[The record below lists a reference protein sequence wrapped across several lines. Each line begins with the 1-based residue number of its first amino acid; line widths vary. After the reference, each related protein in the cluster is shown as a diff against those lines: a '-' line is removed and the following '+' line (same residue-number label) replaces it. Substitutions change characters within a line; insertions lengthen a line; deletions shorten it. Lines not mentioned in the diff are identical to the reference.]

1 MITMMTIFFRNE
13 IQNGRSLRRLPDK
26 EVNTMVHTVFE
37 FICSL
42 LISLV
47 LVEISMLLFVSV
59 HEMFSEKR
67 RQMKQY
73 YKDKRKGGGAK

>member
-1 MITMMTIFFRNE
+1 
-13 IQNGRSLRRLPDK
+13 
-26 EVNTMVHTVFE
+26 MVHTVFE

-47 LVEISMLLFVSV
+47 LVEIGMLLFVSV

-73 YKDKRKGGGAK
+73 YKDKRKGGGTK